1 MANTDFIKITVPEKS
16 IVYTAEKYSLV
27 ELKNGMT
34 IVLANKLKSKFQD
47 ENSPEVVVYSIPK
60 HFTFSARKT
69 APDKR
74 GVYEIVEEATFSA
87 EQLKE
92 LI

>member
-16 IVYTAEKYSLV
+16 IVHTAEKYSLV

-34 IVLANKLKSKFQD
+34 VILAKKLVSKFQD
-47 ENSPEVVVYSIPK
+47 ENSPETVVYSIPK
-60 HFTFSARKT
+60 HFMFNARKT

-74 GVYEIVEEATFSA
+74 GVYEVVEETSLTA

>member
-16 IVYTAEKYSLV
+16 IVHTAEKYSLV

-60 HFTFSARKT
+60 HFVFNARKT
-69 APDKR
+69 APNER
-74 GVYEIVEEATFSA
+74 GVYVIVEEPTLTA